1 MSSSTRRG
9 GTRRGRRCKQETV
22 GLEGEMREAKGQG
35 RCSDDDR
42 RQRDLENGLEQDRR
56 CRRSKRKRER
66 KGKERRSV

>member
-1 MSSSTRRG
+1 
-9 GTRRGRRCKQETV
+9 
-22 GLEGEMREAKGQG
+22 MREAKGQG